1 MDGDQLAQGLSS
13 LQSNRP
19 AGVLQSLQEGGLKLG
34 QEGLQGYAYLET
46 GAEQQ
51 GQDQSKIPTILPAGR
66 KQQDCV

>member
-46 GAEQQ
+46 GPEQQ
-51 GQDQSKIPTILPAGR
+51 GQDQSQTPTIVPAGR
-66 KQQDCV
+66 KLQDCV